1 MATAPPPSIP
11 HGVLR
16 AAFLA
21 VLLALFVP
29 LAALAQGSADAA
41 FQLRFGEGRSFDQQ
55 RDEIVEEMHDGGR
68 FGEISDEARAEVIA
82 ALDTMAELLDGRAS
96 FGHLDEAEKIRLFN
110 AQEIANTHL
119 TVARE
124 DSRIVCKRERKVGSH
139 FKTSICHSV
148 AEWTI
153 QREAAHEAMSQ
164 KQRGPMCG
172 PNGECGPIGQGPP
185 RG

>member
-1 MATAPPPSIP
+1 MATHPPISRSA
-11 HGVLR
+11 VR
-16 AAFLA
+16 AAFLV
-21 VLLALFVP
+21 VLVALFAP
-29 LAALAQGSADAA
+29 LAALAQGSGDAA
-41 FQLRFGEGRSFDQQ
+41 FQLRLGEGRSFDQQ
-55 RDEIVEEMHDGGR
+55 RDELIEEMRDGGR

-82 ALDTMAELLDGRAS
+82 ALDTMAELLDGQAS
-96 FGHLDEAEKIRLFN
+96 FGHLDEEDKIRLFN

-139 FKTSICHSV
+139 FKTSICNTV

-153 QREAAHEAMSQ
+153 QREAAHDAMSQ
-164 KQRGPMCG
+164 KQRGPICTSGGACG
-172 PNGECGPIGQGPP
+172 PPAQGPP